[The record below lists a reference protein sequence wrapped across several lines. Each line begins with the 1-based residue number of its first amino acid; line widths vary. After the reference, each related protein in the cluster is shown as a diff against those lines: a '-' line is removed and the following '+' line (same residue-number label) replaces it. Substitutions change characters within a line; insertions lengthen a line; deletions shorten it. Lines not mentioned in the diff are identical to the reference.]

1 MRILLKHKKYPQF
14 RNYEI
19 ISNGVKMEIKTNEF
33 YNEHVVK
40 FEDIGFEEQI
50 TRYKPSFVS
59 VGLFMSVVLNIIFL
73 MIFILDSID
82 TGKLNTGILM
92 AVSMGII
99 IGISAWGRS
108 LFRFEKLKFLK
119 GEVNLSFWYF
129 KKYQVEVDEFIE
141 SLKQAKKEYFRNKY
155 FVIDENEDFS
165 LIIQRFYWLKTME
178 YITETEFQE
187 KVSQLNERRVI
198 RGF

>member
-1 MRILLKHKKYPQF
+1 MRKSLKHKKYPQF
-14 RNYEI
+14 KNYEI
-19 ISNGVKMEIKTNEF
+19 ISNGVKMEIRTNEF
-33 YNEHVVK
+33 YNEHIVK

-50 TRYKPSFVS
+50 TRYKPSVVS
-59 VGLFMSVVLNIIFL
+59 VGLFISVLLNIL
-73 MIFILDSID
+73 FIMVFIIESIN
-82 TGKLNTGILM
+82 TENLNSGILLAVSTGIIVGL
-92 AVSMGII
+92 S
-99 IGISAWGRS
+99 SWGRS

>member
-1 MRILLKHKKYPQF
+1 MRKSLKHKKYPQF
-14 RNYEI
+14 KNYEI
-19 ISNGVKMEIKTNEF
+19 ISNGVKMEIRTNEF
-33 YNEHVVK
+33 YNEHIVK

-50 TRYKPSFVS
+50 TRYKPSVVS
-59 VGLFMSVVLNIIFL
+59 VGLFISVLLNILFI
-73 MIFILDSID
+73 MVFILESIN
-82 TGKLNTGILM
+82 TENLNSGILLAVSTGIIVGL
-92 AVSMGII
+92 S
-99 IGISAWGRS
+99 SWGRS